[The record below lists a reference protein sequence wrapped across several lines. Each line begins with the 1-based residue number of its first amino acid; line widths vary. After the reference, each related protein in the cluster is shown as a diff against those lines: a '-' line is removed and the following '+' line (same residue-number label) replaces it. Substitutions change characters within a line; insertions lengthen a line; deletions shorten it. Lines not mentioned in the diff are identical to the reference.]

1 MPSGRPTKLTPELI
15 AKAQEYIDGGYED
28 QDDAVPSIVGLSRYL
43 GKARPL
49 LYQWRDENRNQ
60 AFTDILQNIVSEQ
73 KRLLLSKGLKGEFNS
88 NIVKLML
95 GKHGYS
101 DKQQIEQSGI
111 DGKPIEQK
119 WVIEIV
125 DKENTEE

>member
-1 MPSGRPTKLTPELI
+1 MPAGRPTKLTPELI
-15 AKAQEYIDGGYED
+15 AKAQEYLDGGYND
-28 QDDAVPSIVGLSRYL
+28 QKDVVPSIVGLSRYL
-43 GKARPL
+43 DTRRRQ
-49 LYQWRDENRNQ
+49 LYQWKDENRNER
-60 AFTDILQNIVSEQ
+60 FTHILEKIIEEQ
-73 KRLLLSKGLKGEFNS
+73 KRLLLAKGLSGEFNS

-125 DKENTEE
+125 DKKNTEE